1 MTFRDFIYPFL
12 FFAFAF
18 ALGAGICVVLRLSV
32 LEDEATILRKR
43 VNGLELRVY
52 RIELKTKT
60 GGEVASE
67 TRD

>member
-12 FFAFAF
+12 LVAFAF

-43 VNGLELRVY
+43 VNDLYLRVY

-60 GGEVASE
+60 GGEVANE